1 MSSKDSGQ
9 NGGATFKGFSILFL
23 LGFLVILIG
32 MTLIIAATILLGG
45 QGSSWDVGGVIFI
58 GPFPIVFGA
67 GPEVH
72 WLVFIA
78 IILAIL
84 SIVMLILMRRYALR
98 NL

>member
-1 MSSKDSGQ
+1 MNSKDSSQDGD
-9 NGGATFKGFSILFL
+9 ATFKSFSILFL
-23 LGFLVILIG
+23 LGFLTILIG
-32 MTLIIAATILLGG
+32 MILIVAATILLGG
-45 QGSSWDVGGVIFI
+45 QSGSWGVGGVIFI

-84 SIVMLILMRRYALR
+84 SIVMLILMQRYTLR
-98 NL
+98 NF